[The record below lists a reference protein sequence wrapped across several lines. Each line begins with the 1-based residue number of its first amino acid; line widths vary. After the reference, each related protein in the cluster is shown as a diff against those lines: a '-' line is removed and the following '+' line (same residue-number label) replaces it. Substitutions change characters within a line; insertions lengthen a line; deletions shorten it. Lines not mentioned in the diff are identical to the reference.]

1 MSLSR
6 WAVFSISLLSVSM
19 FCAAETVDEI
29 NNLKHLEQIKL
40 EFKASA
46 QKKIQLFASELKAS
60 LSHAIQTGG
69 FEEGVAVCKE
79 IAPSLAQKHSTS
91 GWTVGRTSL
100 KPRNIKNSP
109 DAWEIAILN
118 EFELAKS
125 AGENMGSLEGF
136 TADIAQNTITLRY
149 MKAIPVNGLCLSCH
163 GENLSTEVDKKLAE
177 HYPNDKATG
186 YKLGDIRGGFSLSQ
200 AIDLS
205 SFDDVQ

>member
-6 WAVFSISLLSVSM
+6 KAMLPIILLSVSM
-19 FCAAETVDEI
+19 FCTTATAEEM
-29 NNLKHLEQIKL
+29 NNLKHIEQIKL

-46 QKKIQLFASELKAS
+46 QKNIQLFASELKAS
-60 LSHAIQTGG
+60 LSNAIQAGG
-69 FEEGVAVCKE
+69 FDEGLAACKE
-79 IAPSLAQKHSTS
+79 IAPSLAQQHSTS

-100 KPRNIKNSP
+100 KLRNKKNSP

-125 AGENMGSLEGF
+125 AGENVKSLMGFAEH
-136 TADIAQNTITLRY
+136 IEQNTLTLRY
-149 MKAIPVNGLCLSCH
+149 MQAIPVNGLCLSCH
-163 GENLSTEVDKKLAE
+163 GENLSTEVEQTLAE